1 MPPLPM
7 AIDWTEGR
15 RRFLSGRSVHRLGLP
30 DDLVEELAATGE
42 GATARLAA
50 QGLHLIHDAGV
61 ERLLLQVSASSEA
74 TEDLWAAQRPRKN
87 GFYGPTDRP
96 GVAALLDAARRFP
109 PNDKSHD
116 DDERHDVIGFRAAG
130 AHGDARVL
138 ASRPSCFANA
148 TVELRARRGGWRT
161 LGLRC
166 DDGRNIYHGIYNA
179 DDPTLLLA
187 EHLRTAAALFVAALP
202 DRKDLR
208 FLHLGHG
215 AGVLQRYLQAVLP
228 TSDHVSVDL
237 DGAVL
242 DLSASEAPHA
252 GRVVEADALDFVKG
266 CEETFD
272 AMFVDIFDGQNVCPP
287 GFSEAP
293 FLDAAASILA
303 DDGVLVHNLH
313 IGGKKRNAA
322 VEMAERA
329 LERHFHAAYRADSV
343 DSTLTGG
350 NALLVAAK
358 RSLGRARLHEGATRA
373 GLRFDAA
380 TRCRRLVRLQDDVG
394 DVLK

>member
-61 ERLLLQVSASSEA
+61 ERLLLQVSASGEA

-96 GVAALLDAARRFP
+96 GVASLLEAARNFQP
-109 PNDKSHD
+109 GDNESAAAS
-116 DDERHDVIGFRAAG
+116 FRAAG
-130 AHGDARVL
+130 AHGESRVL

-166 DDGRNIYHGIYNA
+166 DGGRNIYHGIYNA
-179 DDPTLLLA
+179 NDPTVLLA

-202 DRKDLR
+202 DRDHLR

-215 AGVLQRYLQAVLP
+215 AGVLQRYLQAFLP

-242 DLSASEAPHA
+242 DISAFEAPPA
-252 GRVVEADALDFVKG
+252 GRVVEADALDFVNG

-272 AMFVDIFDGQNVCPP
+272 AIFVDIFDEQNVCPP

-293 FLDAAASILA
+293 FLDTAASILA
-303 DDGVLVHNLH
+303 DDGVLIHNLH
-313 IGGKKRNAA
+313 VGGKKRDAA

-329 LERHFHAAYRADSV
+329 LVRHFHAAYRADSV
-343 DSTLTGG
+343 DSTPTGG
-350 NALLVAAK
+350 NALLVGAK
-358 RSLGRARLHEGATRA
+358 RPLGRARLHEKAARA
-373 GLRFDAA
+373 GLCFDAA
-380 TRCRRLVRLQDDVG
+380 TRCRRLVWLQDGAEV
-394 DVLK
+394 VC